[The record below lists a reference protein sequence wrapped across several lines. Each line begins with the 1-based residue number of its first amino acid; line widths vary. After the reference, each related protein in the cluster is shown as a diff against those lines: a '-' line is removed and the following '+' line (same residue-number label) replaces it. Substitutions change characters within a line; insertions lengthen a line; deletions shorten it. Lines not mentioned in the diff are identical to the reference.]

1 MKKLIGTL
9 IFIFFIYRSDAQEKE
24 APPPIE
30 LQEQSDHAYDWVP
43 TMLNATKSSLYNMIT
58 YQGKT
63 FGWQLRGDNI
73 SIEIFDAIEYP
84 SILNKWRLGDIFSGL
99 QGQFQK
105 KGTSINGS
113 FTDQGH
119 VESENVNYFSSSI
132 LEESKRINIGT
143 AVSNSFFGS
152 SLNFKMYKPN
162 LWHHWKNTFSIALQ
176 TKDNSSF
183 AGRYKK
189 SVGIIYGIEKQL
201 SKKNNL
207 GLNVIWNYSDQS
219 KMATAVKEAF
229 ELSQQNTYNPTWGRL
244 KLKEYYPNSKQS
256 NAPVIAFTFQHYF
269 NEYHYYKFNNSIIVG
284 RQSTSSLE
292 WTQTADPRPDYY
304 RYLPSYQNDSS
315 LRSSL
320 SDWYLAHPEK
330 LQINFDKIEQINKSS
345 SDHRSYYIVNQQNSD
360 LFLFNGNF
368 IYAKYLRNDLNMS
381 GGAQYLFNR
390 IVYSNQVKDLL
401 GGNYYYN
408 YNNWINDEGVDNNF
422 QNDLNQPDRKIKQ
435 FELWGP
441 RYSMTAFK
449 IYPWLQLNKN
459 YARFETV
466 FEMGYGVQA
475 LSRYGYNKN
484 GLFPQSSFGKS
495 GPIWSTGRN
504 FKGQILYKFSGRLYL
519 RSIFFAKWKLPSVD
533 QVYIDPS
540 FSSITQS
547 NQNKEFRKGA
557 DLSIFY
563 RTPNINIALSA
574 YLINIYNNAI
584 TNMFYHDQYTSF
596 VYGLVEGIN
605 KTNIGI
611 EFSIVIPLISKF
623 QVTVVSTLQKNTFT
637 NNPQYKLLSVNDL
650 KPIASGI
657 IYLQNIAS
665 SSSPSFANGLNIMY
679 QPINTLSIG
688 LGFVYVK
695 QRPISIDYFRRSEA
709 VKNKLDRLSWE
720 QIQQTNYLNDNSIVT
735 IYTSKSTQIK
745 LRDKAIKLLTT
756 FGIKNL
762 LNSFIPVFAYE
773 QSRFD
778 YIKFNTNKYANK
790 LLLDQG
796 VTYSLRFQL
805 QIQ

>member
-1 MKKLIGTL
+1 MKKLMSSL
-9 IFIFFIYRSDAQEKE
+9 IFIFCIYRLGAQEKE

-30 LQEQSDHAYDWVP
+30 LQEQSDHTYDWVP
-43 TMLNATKSSLYNMIT
+43 TMLNATNSSLYKMIT
-58 YQGKT
+58 FQGKT
-63 FGWQLRGDNI
+63 FGWHLRGDNT
-73 SIEIFDAIEYP
+73 SVEIFDAIEY
-84 SILNKWRLGDIFSGL
+84 SNTLTKWRIGDIFSGL
-99 QGQFQK
+99 QSQFQRN
-105 KGTSINGS
+105 GTSINGS

-119 VESENVNYFSSSI
+119 VESENINYFSSSI

-152 SLNFKMYKPN
+152 SLNFKIYKPN
-162 LWHHWKNTFSIALQ
+162 FWHHWNNTFSMVLQ
-176 TKDNSSF
+176 TTENSLVI
-183 AGRYKK
+183 GRYNK

-207 GLNVIWNYSDQS
+207 GLTVVWNYSDQS

-229 ELSQQNTYNPTWGRL
+229 ELSQQNTYNPNWGWL
-244 KLKEYYPNSKQS
+244 QLKEYYPNTKQS
-256 NAPVIAFTFQHYF
+256 NAPVISIRFQHYF
-269 NEYHYYKFNNSIIVG
+269 NEYHYYKFNNSMIVG
-284 RQSTSSLE
+284 RQSTSSIE

-315 LRSSL
+315 LKSSL
-320 SDWYLAHPEK
+320 SNWYLAHPEK

-345 SDHRSYYIVNQQNSD
+345 SDHRSYYMVNQQNSD

-368 IYAKYLRNDLNMS
+368 IYSKYLRNDLNIS
-381 GGAQYLFNR
+381 LGAQYLFNH

-408 YNNWINDEGVDNNF
+408 YNNWINDDGVDNNF
-422 QNDLNQPDRKIKQ
+422 QNDMNHPDRKIKQ

-441 RYSMTAFK
+441 RYSMTAVK
-449 IYPWLQLNKN
+449 IYPWLQINKN
-459 YARFETV
+459 FARFETV
-466 FEMGYGVQA
+466 FELGYGVQTIT
-475 LSRYGYNKN
+475 RNGYNKN
-484 GLFPQSSFGKS
+484 GQFPQSSYGKS
-495 GPIWSTGRN
+495 DLIWATGRD
-504 FKGQILYKFSGRLYL
+504 FKGELLYKFSGRLYL
-519 RSIFFAKWKLPSVD
+519 RSIFFAKWKLPTVD

-540 FSSITQS
+540 SSSITQS
-547 NQNKEFRKGA
+547 NQNIAFRRGV

-563 RTPNINIALSA
+563 RTPNIKISLSA

-584 TNMFYHDQYTSF
+584 INMFYHDQYNSF

-605 KTNIGI
+605 KTNNGI
-611 EFSIVIPLISKF
+611 EFSIDIPLFSKF
-623 QVTVVSTLQKNTFT
+623 QVSVVTTLQKNVFT
-637 NNPQYKLLSVNDL
+637 NNPLYKLVSVNDL

-679 QPINTLSIG
+679 QPINSLSIG
-688 LGFVYVK
+688 VGFVYVK

-720 QIQQTNYLNDNSIVT
+720 QIQQASYLNDNSTVN

-745 LRDKAIKLLTT
+745 LRDKTIKLLTT

-762 LNSFIPVFAYE
+762 LNTFIPVFAYE

-778 YIKFNTNKYANK
+778 YIKFNPNKYANK
-790 LLLDQG
+790 FLLDQG
-796 VTYSLRFQL
+796 GTYSLRFQL